1 MRLLLATIA
10 LAAFTVSANAE
21 IMCTVR
27 GGCWET
33 GMKIRLPS
41 SPYRGV
47 DTTVT
52 DRANPNVRQD
62 ATKYKY
68 LNDTPDVRY
77 RR

>member
-1 MRLLLATIA
+1 MRLLLPTAA
-10 LAAFTVSANAE
+10 LIAFTVGAQAE
-21 IMCTVR
+21 IICTER

-62 ATKYKY
+62 ATRFRY
-68 LNDTPDVRY
+68 LNDTPGVQH